1 MKKNRVF
8 ITGAEGFF
16 GSNLVEH
23 LVKKKYKVCA
33 LVQYNSFQ
41 SKGWLESLDKKITK
55 NVSIILGDIRDK
67 EFLESKIKNGDYI
80 INLAALIGIPYS
92 YEASRSYFDNNV
104 KGCLNLLE
112 VARKK
117 KIKKFI
123 QTSTS
128 EVYGTAKFVPMTED
142 HPINPQSPYA
152 ASKFSCDALAI
163 SYYYSFNL
171 PLVILRP
178 FNIFGPRQSTRA
190 VIPTIIS
197 QSIKNNVK
205 KIKLGEIKS
214 TRDYTYVLDTAI
226 AFEKALNSKKCI
238 GETINIGS
246 NFEISIK
253 KIAETVF
260 KILNK
265 KIQISID
272 FKRLRPNK
280 SEVLRLYSSNHKAK
294 RLLNWSPQYSGKKN
308 FEKGL
313 KKTIEWYRNN
323 SSLFKD
329 TSKYKI

>member
-117 KIKKFI
+117 K
-123 QTSTS
+123 
-128 EVYGTAKFVPMTED
+128 
-142 HPINPQSPYA
+142 
-152 ASKFSCDALAI
+152 L
-163 SYYYSFNL
+163 
-171 PLVILRP
+171 
-178 FNIFGPRQSTRA
+178 
-190 VIPTIIS
+190 
-197 QSIKNNVK
+197 KN
-205 KIKLGEIKS
+205 
-214 TRDYTYVLDTAI
+214 
-226 AFEKALNSKKCI
+226 
-238 GETINIGS
+238 
-246 NFEISIK
+246 
-253 KIAETVF
+253 
-260 KILNK
+260 
-265 KIQISID
+265 
-272 FKRLRPNK
+272 
-280 SEVLRLYSSNHKAK
+280 
-294 RLLNWSPQYSGKKN
+294 
-308 FEKGL
+308 
-313 KKTIEWYRNN
+313 
-323 SSLFKD
+323 LFKHQQV
-329 TSKYKI
+329 KFMGQQNLFQ